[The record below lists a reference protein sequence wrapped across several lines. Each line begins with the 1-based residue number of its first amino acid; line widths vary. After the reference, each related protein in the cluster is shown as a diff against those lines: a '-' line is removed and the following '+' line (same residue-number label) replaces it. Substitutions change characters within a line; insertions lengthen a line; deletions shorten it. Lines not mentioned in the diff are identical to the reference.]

1 MKDYEPNNIS
11 SYIMYL
17 DANNLYGLAMVQSLP
32 TSNFEWYDC
41 ENICDYHEFVN
52 ELDCD
57 GDTGYFVEVDL
68 HYPEHLHDTH
78 NSYPLAPE
86 KRAILKKELS
96 PYQSNQLKTHK
107 EKHSEKIEK
116 LVPNFYDKIQYVC
129 HIKNLKYYI
138 QKGLVIKK
146 IHRILQFKQSKWM
159 KPYIDFNTTCRAK
172 SKNDFEKD
180 FFKLMNNA
188 VFGKTMEN
196 MRNRVDIRLFND
208 EKQILKQV
216 AKPQYETH
224 KIYENDKLVAIKQTK
239 SIVKLDKPIYVGL
252 AVLDLSKLHMY
263 KFHYDYILPKYGNR
277 QQLLFT
283 DTDSLCYRIETEDFY
298 EDMKKDSHLYDMTNS
313 KMLGLFKDETE
324 GDPIVEFV
332 GLRSK
337 MYSIKTDS
345 GKEKKTGKGIKKSA
359 LKRKSHMKITENVF
373 QMKILKD
380 KKSHLTI

>member
-1 MKDYEPNNIS
+1 M
-11 SYIMYL
+11 
-17 DANNLYGLAMVQSLP
+17 
-32 TSNFEWYDC
+32 
-41 ENICDYHEFVN
+41 
-52 ELDCD
+52 
-57 GDTGYFVEVDL
+57 
-68 HYPEHLHDTH
+68 
-78 NSYPLAPE
+78 
-86 KRAILKKELS
+86 
-96 PYQSNQLKTHK
+96 
-107 EKHSEKIEK
+107 
-116 LVPNFYDKIQYVC
+116 
-129 HIKNLKYYI
+129 KYYI

-159 KPYIDFNTTCRAK
+159 KPYIDLNTTCRAK

-216 AKPQYETH
+216 AKPQFETH
-224 KIYENDKLVAIKQTK
+224 KIYEDDKLVAIKQTK

-263 KFHYDYILPKYGNR
+263 KFHYDYILPKYGNK

-283 DTDSLCYRIETEDFY
+283 DTDSLCYKIETEDFY
-298 EDMKKDSHLYDMTNS
+298 EDMKQDQHLYDMTNC

-337 MYSIKTDS
+337 MYSIKTNS

-359 LKRKSHMKITENVF
+359 LKKKVTHEDYKKCILDENF
-373 QMKILKD
+373 QRQKVSFNNMRSIDHSIYAFKFTRTGLSCSNDKQYLLDDGISSLSYGHKD
-380 KKSHLTI
+380 IPK